1 MPEHDR
7 GAPAAR
13 PASHGSAPAARSTG
27 QGASGRL
34 RAPGLAALFL
44 LGACGGAPQPVASP
58 ELVPGPS
65 PFEYPLSLWDSD
77 VDGTTELMVHVS
89 VAGSVDSV
97 YVERGSGYPAF
108 DSAAVAG
115 ARTLRFSPG
124 RRGDEAVPAWTRV
137 PVRFSHDSAT
147 VNLIP
152 RARQEEP

>member
-1 MPEHDR
+1 MPDHDR

-13 PASHGSAPAARSTG
+13 NTGHHAAAPSTSHRGAVGARAT
-27 QGASGRL
+27 
-34 RAPGLAALFL
+34 GLAALLL
-44 LGACGGAPQPVASP
+44 LGACGVAPQPVASP

-65 PFEYPLSLWDSD
+65 PFEYPLSLWDSE

-115 ARTLRFSPG
+115 ARALRFSPARQG
-124 RRGDEAVPAWTRV
+124 EEAVAAWTRV

-147 VNLIP
+147 VNFIP
-152 RARQEEP
+152 RANREER